1 MGNQLILQIH
11 GVIVVDTDEQT
22 ITVRK
27 RNWFLI
33 GKHEHVIAFRFIRSI
48 KIDDHLLGT
57 DIHIKVIGG
66 TSNACSIIYLNTMQ
80 ENQDILI
87 EYNEQKKEEVLFLLN

>member
-1 MGNQLILQIH
+1 MIFETFLSSTALVANGKPAHIANPW
-11 GVIVVDTDEQT
+11 VIVVDTDEQT

-66 TSNACSIIYLNTMQ
+66 TVDAYYIPKHDARKIQGYS
-80 ENQDILI
+80 D
-87 EYNEQKKEEVLFLLN
+87 